1 MKAIV
6 NGNIVLE
13 DRIIENGV
21 VLITEGRIEQV
32 GSRDE
37 INVPAG
43 YEIIDAKGLF
53 VGLDL

>member
-21 VLITEGRIEQV
+21 VLITEEELNR
-32 GSRDE
+32 
-37 INVPAG
+37 
-43 YEIIDAKGLF
+43 
-53 VGLDL
+53 